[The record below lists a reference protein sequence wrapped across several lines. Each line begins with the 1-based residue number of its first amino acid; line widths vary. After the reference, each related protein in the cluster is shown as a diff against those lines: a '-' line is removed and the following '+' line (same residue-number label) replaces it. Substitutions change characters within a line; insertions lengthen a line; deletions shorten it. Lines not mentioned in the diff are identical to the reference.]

1 MEYKNVSFD
10 QAIDNDYQLYV
21 GSVGHGRISA
31 TCQVNGIKRSTTI
44 TDVYNYDVYTR
55 YDRGDNRPYS
65 PEECEE
71 YRAAYEA
78 LLNDILFEL

>member
-10 QAIDNDYQLYV
+10 EAIDNDYQLYV
-21 GSVGHGRISA
+21 GSVGHGRISV
-31 TCQVNGIKRSTTI
+31 TCRVNGIKHSTTI
-44 TDVYNYDVYTR
+44 TDCYNYDAYTR

-65 PEECEE
+65 DKECEE

-78 LLNDILFEL
+78 LLNECINT